1 MASNEHREFV
11 GRADELD
18 RLAASFEAA
27 VDQYATQTVLLIGE
41 EGVGKSRMV
50 DHWVSCLDSR
60 QVRVLRAEARADDG
74 PYRVFRRLL
83 QGRFPRPEDP
93 QAQVEVIRAQVEDVM
108 QDRRVTE
115 ILHFLGT
122 FLGLAVRGSP
132 FLAAFDDAPGQQ
144 EQVACTVLC
153 RFLELDAAQTP
164 LLLILDDLH
173 LADDRSLA
181 LFKQLVGRL
190 GGSRV
195 MLVGVGRPELLAR
208 DSELRQLEG
217 DATIMQLG
225 PLPDGEAEA
234 LLRTLFANAPVLP
247 GSLLERAVEL
257 CRGNPLYLEM
267 LVSVLLEDG
276 TIEVEGAGADDERW
290 VIDADRAAH
299 AELPM
304 SVAEAV
310 RARIAVL
317 APAERDLLEKAA
329 VFGGSF
335 WRSALICLCRLESE
349 VQDKARVW
357 TADTLAQQVR
367 ERLELLCV
375 RGYLRRLPESTIA
388 GEVEYDFRRAVERE
402 HVDQLIDAERR
413 QRYHLLAAQW
423 LETRRKERSEPQLEE
438 LASHYERGGAA
449 QRAAYAFIHAGDKAR
464 SRFANGQ
471 AIAYYER
478 GMALLDQGDV
488 LPRIEALHNLG
499 DIYGLVGRYGSAQE
513 SFAEMLQLAWLVDHR
528 GKGGAAHRRL
538 GRLHRTMG
546 AIESAITHLRMA
558 IRLFRL
564 VDDGRGV
571 AATLDDL
578 GCLLADKGEYD
589 TALERHRRALTLK
602 RDIGDPRAIAVSLH
616 NMGIA
621 YDESGAFSDAQDCF
635 REALELRRGIGDR
648 LGVADTLDRLAA
660 GHRARSDYTRARE
673 RWLEALAVA
682 HEIGDRAQEARVL
695 LRLGESLVQ
704 LGRLDEADQR
714 IGEATALSENLGD
727 QLLQIETHRTRAELE
742 LTRGDLD
749 AARAEAE
756 LAYALVEEV
765 QLEPQRGLALR
776 SLGEI
781 AAAHAMNAGESAQ
794 AADGETPLRER
805 ALELFDRAA
814 DVFCALG
821 NDLELARTYALLSN
835 VHDRLAN
842 LREAASYR
850 QRADE
855 IFARLA
861 GEDSTVSAEPIS
873 AAEID
878 LPLEADLPGE
888 IDTPLVNVPPHEEAS
903 NEEASHEDAAHEDAS
918 HEDGSPHEERPDD
931 LELAPEQRETIRVP
945 VSEVEA
951 FRAGLSEASAD
962 ELTIAAP
969 EDRDTAVLRAQPSR
983 PIDPAE
989 RAQSPEEG
997 SPERV
1002 AVEAGSMDG
1011 GSLTE
1016 PSDAGEPTTRSDSG
1030 DAAAKDTA
1038 DGSDPSRDDLDATD
1052 PGDTPTGR

>member
-1 MASNEHREFV
+1 MENEERRFV
-11 GRADELD
+11 GRSAELD
-18 RLAASFEAA
+18 RLAGSLEAA
-27 VDQYATQTVLLIGE
+27 VDQYATQTVLLVGE
-41 EGVGKSRMV
+41 EGVGKTRMV
-50 DHWVSCLDSR
+50 NHWISCLDRR
-60 QVRVLRAEARADDG
+60 QVRVLRAEAREGDG
-74 PYRVFRRLL
+74 PYRAFRRLL

-132 FLAAFDDAPGQQ
+132 FLAAFDDVPEQQ

-164 LLLILDDLH
+164 LLLVIDDLH
-173 LADDRSLA
+173 LADERSLS
-181 LFKQLVGRL
+181 LFKELVGRL

-195 MLVGVGRPELLAR
+195 MLVGIGRPELLAR
-208 DSELRQLEG
+208 DSGLRQLDG
-217 DATIMQLG
+217 DAALMQLG
-225 PLPDGEAEA
+225 PLPDPDAEA
-234 LLRTLFANAPVLP
+234 LLRSLLANAPVLP
-247 GSLLERAVEL
+247 GSLLDRAVEL

-267 LVSVLLEDG
+267 LVSMLLDDG
-276 TIEVEGAGADDERW
+276 TIRVDGDRW
-290 VIDADRAAH
+290 EIDADRAAQ
-299 AELPM
+299 AELPRD
-304 SVAEAV
+304 VADAV

-317 APAERDLLEKAA
+317 APEDRDLLEKAA

-335 WRSALICLCRLESE
+335 WRSALTCLCRLERE

-375 RGYLRRLPESTIA
+375 RGYLRRLEPTLA
-388 GEVEYDFRRAVERE
+388 GEVEYGFRRAVERE
-402 HVDQLIDAERR
+402 HVSQLIDEERR
-413 QRYHLLAAQW
+413 KGYHLLAAQW

-464 SRFANGQ
+464 ARFANGQ

-478 GMALLDQGDV
+478 GLALLDDADV
-488 LPRIEALHNLG
+488 LAQIEALHNLG
-499 DIYGLVGRYGSAQE
+499 DIYELVGRYGSAQE
-513 SFAEMLQLAWLVDHR
+513 SFAEMLRLAWLVDHR

-558 IRLFRL
+558 RRLFRL

-589 TALERHRRALTLK
+589 NALEHHRRALSLK
-602 RDIGDPRAIAVSLH
+602 RDIGDQRSIAVSLH
-616 NMGIA
+616 HMGIA
-621 YDESGAFSDAQDCF
+621 YDESGVFAEAQDCF
-635 REALELRRGIGDR
+635 REALDLRRGVGDR

-673 RWLEALAVA
+673 SWLEALAVA
-682 HEIGDRAQEARVL
+682 QEIGDRAQEARVL
-695 LRLGESLVQ
+695 LRLGESLIQ

-714 IGEATALSENLGD
+714 IVEATSLSERLGD
-727 QLLQIETHRTRAELE
+727 RLLRIEAHRTRAELA
-742 LTRGDLD
+742 LAQGDLE
-749 AARAEAE
+749 AARDEAEA
-756 LAYALVEEV
+756 AYALVEEV

-781 AAAHAMNAGESAQ
+781 TAAQ
-794 AADGETPLRER
+794 AMKSQGAELRQR
-805 ALELFDRAA
+805 ALELFERAA

-821 NDLELARTYALLSN
+821 NDLELARTCALLSN
-835 VHDRLAN
+835 AHDRLGNVA
-842 LREAASYR
+842 EAASYR

-855 IFARLA
+855 TFARLA
-861 GEDSTVSAEPIS
+861 GEDSTAGVEALEPVPS
-873 AAEID
+873 VEE
-878 LPLEADLPGE
+878 LPPLEVDESLL
-888 IDTPLVNVPPHEEAS
+888 D
-903 NEEASHEDAAHEDAS
+903 
-918 HEDGSPHEERPDD
+918 
-931 LELAPEQRETIRVP
+931 QRETIRVP
-945 VSEVEA
+945 
-951 FRAGLSEASAD
+951 
-962 ELTIAAP
+962 P
-969 EDRDTAVLRAQPSR
+969 EDVGELRSVLSSRAEDLPIAEPEKRDTVVLCEQPST

-989 RAQSPEEG
+989 RVRPPSAEREG
-997 SPERV
+997 SKTTP
-1002 AVEAGSMDG
+1002 
-1011 GSLTE
+1011 TE
-1016 PSDAGEPTTRSDSG
+1016 PSGVATITTGESDGEG
-1030 DAAAKDTA
+1030 DG
-1038 DGSDPSRDDLDATD
+1038 DGELSASEDNASEETK
-1052 PGDTPTGR
+1052 PGDPTA